1 MDRNPPIYT
10 HRYLRYNV
18 LGGLRATY
26 GPRYRGQ
33 DQTRGLWRV
42 ADFFQTPANW
52 RRPLTTPGPR
62 RISVECPGTLLVAL
76 YRHDANTPAQDRS
89 QLGVTELVKGAV
101 VVDRCVDYL
110 HGLAFEAVG
119 DLLERPALLVLDRAL
134 DELLGQLVDLLALL
148 LVVRIDSVQFE
159 AQRVGEYLL
168 PRLAQF
174 NCAARSR
181 RLRHLPRGVHPA
193 ERILLAR
200 SRRLYGVWRTTTA
213 LSA

>member
-1 MDRNPPIYT
+1 MPPARPWRSLPATTRSERPRSSGRDSAEPHHPRAGILVDARRAAHTGPPSLFRRLDRNPPIYT

-26 GPRYRGQ
+26 GPRCRGQ

-89 QLGVTELVKGAV
+89 QLVVAELVKGAV

-110 HGLAFEAVG
+110 DGLAFEA
-119 DLLERPALLVLDRAL
+119 
-134 DELLGQLVDLLALL
+134 
-148 LVVRIDSVQFE
+148 
-159 AQRVGEYLL
+159 
-168 PRLAQF
+168 
-174 NCAARSR
+174 
-181 RLRHLPRGVHPA
+181 
-193 ERILLAR
+193 
-200 SRRLYGVWRTTTA
+200 W
-213 LSA
+213 